1 MKTCYQ
7 YEIDIYHI
15 LIKEE
20 NDAISGV
27 HLSEGEILYPE
38 GMRIEET
45 PLIKQARR
53 ELDEYF
59 HRKRSVFTLPLL
71 ITGTDFQQKVY
82 RALLTI
88 EYGKT
93 ASYKDIAIKAGSP
106 KGARAVGNAVNKN
119 PIGIIVPCHRVIGSN
134 GSLVGFEGG
143 LVMKQ
148 YLLDIEK
155 Y

>member
-1 MKTCYQ
+1 M
-7 YEIDIYHI
+7 
-15 LIKEE
+15 
-20 NDAISGV
+20 
-27 HLSEGEILYPE
+27 
-38 GMRIEET
+38 
-45 PLIKQARR
+45 
-53 ELDEYF
+53 
-59 HRKRSVFTLPLL
+59 
-71 ITGTDFQQKVY
+71 TDFQQRVY